1 MTWGR
6 KMRKPVLR
14 RLATPVALFLA
25 ATGLNLLL
33 PDVADAGRQIN
44 NTTRTSVNRNVNVN
58 QNVNVNRHVD
68 VDVDVD
74 RNWHPVATAAVTTAA
89 VATTAA
95 VTSAVVGSMVHS
107 ILPSCVPVVIN
118 GITYQQCGTT
128 WYQPQYVGSS
138 VQYVV
143 IAPPR

>member
-1 MTWGR
+1 
-6 KMRKPVLR
+6 MRKTIVCKLT
-14 RLATPVALFLA
+14 TPVALLA
-25 ATGLNLLL
+25 AAAGLNLAL

-44 NTTRTSVNRNVNVN
+44 NNTRTSVNRNTTVNRN
-58 QNVNVNRHVD
+58 TNVNVNRNVD

-74 RNWHPVATAAVTTAA
+74 RNWHPVATAAAVT
-89 VATTAA
+89 ATVA
-95 VTSAVVGSMVHS
+95 VTSAVVGSIVHS
-107 ILPSCVPVVIN
+107 VPPSCVPVVIN

-128 WYQPQYVGSS
+128 WYQPQYAGST